1 MSDLR
6 RFPVSDEFISYRQT
20 LDSVCDRMNF
30 FEFSVRNPLYFDLST
45 TFSRKWK
52 LFGQSVE
59 MSGMTLRIDW
69 NHSRVLAGP
78 PSGRNPLVK
87 CGLDTSAPFSGVS
100 GNLKNGRCRKKCYQS
115 RANFFWADGT
125 GPGSI
130 GGLAVAL
137 SPETVLIPR
146 ENPGCC
152 RFASLGIPF
161 STLRFLDCRDP
172 GFASRIEERWSWV
185 TVAL

>member
-20 LDSVCDRMNF
+20 LDSVCDRMIF
-30 FEFSVRNPLYFDLST
+30 FEFSSSH
-45 TFSRKWK
+45 FSRKWK
-52 LFGQSVE
+52 LFGESME
-59 MSGMTLRIDW
+59 MSGMTLRIEW
-69 NHSRVLAGP
+69 KCSRVLAGP

-87 CGLDTSAPFSGVS
+87 CGLDRSAPFFRVA
-100 GNLKNGRCRKKCYQS
+100 GNLKNGRCQKIYEEC

-137 SPETVLIPR
+137 CPENVRVPR
-146 ENPGCC
+146 EKH
-152 RFASLGIPF
+152 A
-161 STLRFLDCRDP
+161 
-172 GFASRIEERWSWV
+172 
-185 TVAL
+185 